1 MKKYIKQS
9 NMMSKRDNQLNTSI
23 QQICLLNLQ
32 ENFRGKKLYKRWAN
46 KWTKITTTY
55 FVDLIPQSAL
65 TSIVLKSER
74 HINLSHI
81 FLLRFPYLKQKFINF
96 LATNLK
102 PKQYQVF
109 LSSNLNRHPCTCKAS
124 FNLVS

>member
-1 MKKYIKQS
+1 
-9 NMMSKRDNQLNTSI
+9 MMSKRDNQLNTSI

-32 ENFRGKKLYKRWAN
+32 ENFRGKKLYKRWA

-74 HINLSHI
+74 HINLLHI

-96 LATNLK
+96 LATILK
-102 PKQYQVF
+102 PKQYQVP
-109 LSSNLNRHPCTCKAS
+109 SSNLNRHPCTCKAS

>member
-1 MKKYIKQS
+1 
-9 NMMSKRDNQLNTSI
+9 MMSKRDNQLNTSI

-32 ENFRGKKLYKRWAN
+32 ENFRGKKLYKRWAS

-109 LSSNLNRHPCTCKAS
+109 FIIQSKQTSMYCRAS